1 MNNIRRK
8 EINKAIKML
17 ENVKSYI
24 ENIHGDE
31 EDYMNNIPEN
41 LQGSS
46 RYSNAEEAVNYLED
60 VIDNIN
66 EAIENLENASL

>member
-8 EINKAIKML
+8 EINKAIKMI

-46 RYSNAEEAVNYLED
+46 RYNNAEEAVSYLED
-60 VIDNIN
+60 VIDNLN